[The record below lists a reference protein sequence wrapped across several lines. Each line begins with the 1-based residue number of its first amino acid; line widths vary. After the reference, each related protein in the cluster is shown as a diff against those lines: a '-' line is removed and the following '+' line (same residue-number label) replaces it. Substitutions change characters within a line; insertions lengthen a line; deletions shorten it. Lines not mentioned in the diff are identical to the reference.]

1 MMRLR
6 PVNNASAADII
17 IGNPPFGN
25 SNNQLWSFIS
35 NKEIDGL
42 KKDAVIAFI
51 TPQNFIYQTQA
62 DGCGAQA
69 YYLKHKMHKYN
80 HLVDLDV
87 KKQFPSVCSSFAG
100 WALQKKTKFGEIKL
114 SGDMGSVVEKFM
126 AKRDDIVIT
135 DANNDSANQRK
146 SRSPV
151 KEGSFIYLVI
161 TGKVN
166 FYSNN
171 KPKFYEDLKVIG
183 STTGASFIVRENCGI
198 THSGYMYFRK
208 GFEYELCHAYNAKI
222 IKNYLLFHRNGVA
235 IPCPVMRQLP
245 NFSDD
250 ALLSIRK
257 LISDTGEKIEVESKE
272 LSAEVRSEIN
282 EIVKSDMSITD
293 KDEEALEGMLKKMA

>member
-1 MMRLR
+1 MGRLK
-6 PVNNASAADII
+6 AITDDKADMI
-17 IGNPPFGN
+17 IGNPPFGD
-25 SNNQLWSFIS
+25 SNNQLWSLIS

-42 KKDAVIAFI
+42 KKGGVIAFI

-87 KKQFPSVCSSFAG
+87 KKLFPSVCSSFAG
-100 WALQKKTKFGEIKL
+100 WALEKKTKFGEINL
-114 SGDMGSVVEKFM
+114 CGDMGEVVNKFI
-126 AKRDDIVIT
+126 AKRDDDFVIT

-161 TGKVN
+161 TGKIN

-171 KPKFYEDLKVIG
+171 KPKFYEDLKVLG

-198 THSGYMYFRK
+198 THSGYLYFRK
-208 GFEYELCHAYNAKI
+208 GFEYELCHALNAKI

-245 NFSDD
+245 NFTDE

-257 LISDTGEKIEVESKE
+257 LISDTGEKIEVETKE
-272 LSAEVRSEIN
+272 LSAEVRSGIN

-293 KDEEALEGMLKKMA
+293 KDEAALEGMLKKRA